1 MTPRIVS
8 SLLIVAII
16 SVAAAVY
23 GVTSRVD
30 FQTSSFEGQKLFPGL
45 VDDAQSVAE
54 LVVVQDG
61 TTMTFVHVGEQW
73 TLKESGN
80 YPVHG
85 NLVSKVV
92 FSLSNMELLEAKT
105 NSPARHDVLQLGDP
119 YKKNGKSQLVILKD
133 AAGETIA
140 DLVVGRANFFL
151 PETTTGG
158 MYVRRPGEDQA
169 WLVRGLVDIGVEPR
183 GWLKREIVNIP
194 PENIVRVDVTQPGG
208 AELVVVPKEDVTGG
222 FAFAHMPEGLML
234 KSEYAP
240 RNVAAIL
247 NNFVLNDVRRIS
259 DINLDLAQAY
269 SGTFLSADGVKVML
283 KIYRQDGT
291 QYMTVDAE
299 YVGNALVSKA
309 AQQAA
314 EIKERTDGWA
324 YIIPEYQYEQIAQK
338 MEDVTEKITPDS

>member
-16 SVAAAVY
+16 SVAGAVH
-23 GVTSRVD
+23 GVTSRVN
-30 FQTSSFEGQKLFPGL
+30 FQASSFEGQRLFPGL
-45 VDDAQSVAE
+45 LDKAQSVAE
-54 LVVVQDG
+54 MVIVQDG
-61 TTMTFVHVGEQW
+61 TTMTFVRNGEQW

-85 NLVSKVV
+85 NLVAKVM

-105 NSPARHDVLQLGDP
+105 NSPARYDVLQLGDP
-119 YKKNGKSQLVILKD
+119 NKKNSKAQMVILKD
-133 AAGETIA
+133 NDGNKLAE
-140 DLVVGRANFFL
+140 LVVGRANFFL

-158 MYVRRPGEDQA
+158 MYVRRPDEKQT

-194 PENIVRVDVTQPGG
+194 PEKIVRVDVAQPEGG
-208 AELVVVPKEDVTGG
+208 ELIVVPKEGVTGG
-222 FAFAHMPEGLML
+222 FAFANIPEGLKL
-234 KSEYAP
+234 KSEFAP

-247 NNFVLNDVRRIS
+247 NNFVLNDVRRLS
-259 DINLDLAQAY
+259 DVHLDSAQAY
-269 SGTFLSADGVKVML
+269 SGTFLSDDGIKVML
-283 KIYRQDGT
+283 KIYHQDGT

-309 AQQAA
+309 AQQVA
-314 EIKERTDGWA
+314 EIKARAKGWA

-338 MEDVTEKITPDS
+338 MADVTEKIVPGS

>member
-8 SLLIVAII
+8 TLLIFAII
-16 SVAAAVY
+16 SVAAAVH
-23 GVTSRVD
+23 GVTSRVN
-30 FQTSSFEGQKLFPGL
+30 FQASNFEGQRLFPGL
-45 VDDAQSVAE
+45 IDKAQSVAE
-54 LVVVQDG
+54 LTVVQDG
-61 TTMTFVHVGEQW
+61 TTMTFVREGEQW

-133 AAGETIA
+133 AAGDKLA

-183 GWLKREIVNIP
+183 GWLKREIVNISP
-194 PENIVRVDVTQPGG
+194 DKIVRVDVTQPGG

-222 FAFAHMPEGLML
+222 FEFVNIPAGMKL
-234 KSEYAP
+234 KSEFAP
-240 RNVAAIL
+240 RNVAALL
-247 NNFVLNDVRRIS
+247 NNFVLNDVRRLS
-259 DINLDLAQAY
+259 DVNLDPAQAY
-269 SGTFLSADGVKVML
+269 SGTFLSDDGIKVML
-283 KIYRQDGT
+283 KVYHQDGT
-291 QYMTVDAE
+291 QYMSVDAE
-299 YVGNALVSKA
+299 YVGSAPVSKA

-314 EIKERTDGWA
+314 EIKARADGWA

>member
-8 SLLIVAII
+8 TLLIIAII

-23 GVTSRVD
+23 GVTSRVN
-30 FQTSSFEGQKLFPGL
+30 FQVSNFEGQRLFPGL
-45 VDDAQSVAE
+45 IDKAQSVAE
-54 LVVVQDG
+54 LTVVQDG
-61 TTMTFVHVGEQW
+61 TTMTFVREGEQW

-105 NSPARHDVLQLGDP
+105 KSPARHDVLQLGDP
-119 YKKNGKSQLVILKD
+119 QKKNGKSQLVILKD
-133 AAGETIA
+133 AAGDKLA

-183 GWLKREIVNIP
+183 GWLKREIVNISP
-194 PENIVRVDVTQPGG
+194 DKIVRVDVTQPGG
-208 AELVVVPKEDVTGG
+208 AELVVVPKEGVTGG
-222 FAFAHMPEGLML
+222 FEFANIPAGMKL
-234 KSEYAP
+234 KSEFAP
-240 RNVAAIL
+240 RNVAALL
-247 NNFVLNDVRRIS
+247 NNFVLNDVRRLS
-259 DINLDLAQAY
+259 DVNLDPAQAY
-269 SGTFLSADGVKVML
+269 SGTFLSDDSIKVML
-283 KIYRQDGT
+283 KIYHQDGT
-291 QYMTVDAE
+291 QYMSVDAE
-299 YVGNALVSKA
+299 YVGSAPVSKA

-314 EIKERTDGWA
+314 EIKARADGWA